1 MTFLSLLLGF
11 LLQSMPFALLC
22 FQPFAKQLRY
32 SRRKIAVLTGVLC
45 VGLGAAFAAAG
56 CALKANYHGTGQELF
71 MAANAVFTAAL
82 IPCFLWY
89 VWAVIAPWAK
99 KLFVFS
105 YALTGALMITSA
117 NNFIVYMLGLNGEGG
132 LPYRGATL
140 PLLLLFT
147 AILLPVL
154 SFLLRRFYEPI
165 EASFQQKEN
174 VYLAVLSIILFIVMY
189 SGLTYIDY
197 IATLNVMTLF
207 LFAAL
212 LVAVLILYA
221 ICFDLFKTAYE
232 KLLAQQ
238 KYGEAQRL
246 LALGDMQYRRLSENM
261 ELTRRMRHDLHH
273 HMVTLQGFLKSGAT
287 GQAEQYLSQV
297 LEITEEHEIA
307 KVCGNP
313 LVDLVVNYYRAQ
325 AEERGVQ
332 MTVRVAIPDEL
343 PILDA
348 DLSVVLGNLLENAVC
363 AAEQCG
369 EGEGFIRFNM
379 ICSGQML
386 VVAVDNSFIGR
397 LRMDG
402 GKYLS
407 SKEDHIGYGLQSV
420 EAIAEK
426 YDGGVEFTHED
437 GVFHSS
443 VMMNLAAS
451 AGQSEM

>member
-1 MTFLSLLLGF
+1 MIFLSLLLGF

-22 FQPFAKQLRY
+22 FQPCVNQLRF
-32 SRRKIAVLTGVLC
+32 SLRKTIALTSLLC
-45 VGLGAAFAAAG
+45 VGLGLAFALAG
-56 CALKANYHGTGQELF
+56 CALKDNFHGTGQELF
-71 MAANAVFTAAL
+71 MVANAVFTAAL

-89 VWAVIAPWAK
+89 VWAVIAPWPK

-154 SFLLRRFYEPI
+154 SFMLRRFYEPI

-174 VYLAVLSIILFIVMY
+174 VYLSVLSIVLFIIMY

-212 LVAVLILYA
+212 LAAVLILYA
-221 ICFDLFKTAYE
+221 ICFDLLGTAYE
-232 KLLAQQ
+232 KLLTQR
-238 KYGEAQRL
+238 KYSEARRL
-246 LALGDMQYRRLSENM
+246 LDLGDMQYRRLSENM
-261 ELTRRMRHDLHH
+261 ELTRRMRHDLRH

-287 GQAEQYLSQV
+287 EQAEQYLSQV
-297 LEITEEHEIA
+297 LEITEEHAIA
-307 KVCGNP
+307 RVCGNP
-313 LVDLVVNYYRAQ
+313 LVELVVNYYQAQ

-332 MTVRVAIPDEL
+332 MTVRIAIPDEL

-369 EGEGFIRFNM
+369 EGERFIRLNM

-386 VVAVDNSFIGR
+386 VVAIDNSFSGQ
-397 LRMDG
+397 LRMEDG
-402 GKYLS
+402 RYLS
-407 SKEDHIGYGLQSV
+407 TKEDHVGYGLQSV
-420 EAIAEK
+420 AAIAEK

-451 AGQSEM
+451 AAQS